1 MKQTLLTAVLLITSL
16 LSFAQVPQ
24 GINYQAAVRNSDGE
38 VLSNQQVGVRM
49 SILESNVTTVYE
61 ETHSVITNNFGLVT
75 MVIGQGTATQGVF
88 ADIDWSTGNYFIQT
102 EVDISGGSN
111 YQVLGSQQLMSVP
124 YSMYA
129 KEAESLK
136 RNGSSNRT
144 IIYTEGF

>member
-1 MKQTLLTAVLLITSL
+1 MKQTLLTAVLLFTSL

-61 ETHSVITNNFGLVT
+61 ETHSVIANNFGLVT
-75 MVIGQGTATQGVF
+75 MVIGQGTPTQGVF

-102 EVDISGGSN
+102 EVDVSGGSN

>member
-1 MKQTLLTAVLLITSL
+1 MKQTLLTAALLFTSL

-61 ETHSVITNNFGLVT
+61 ETHSVIANNFGLVT
-75 MVIGQGTATQGVF
+75 MVIGQGIPTQGVF

-102 EVDISGGSN
+102 EVDVSGGSN

>member
-24 GINYQAAVRNSDGE
+24 GINYQAAIRNSDGE

-61 ETHSVITNNFGLVT
+61 ETHSVIANNFGLVT
-75 MVIGQGTATQGVF
+75 MVIGQGTPTQGVF